1 MTFRVLMVASLLL
14 MAGGSVSAEPEPGSV
29 QFSAAGD
36 YAASANTTAVLNTV
50 NALNDDLHLA
60 LGDLSYGTAGNE
72 QAWCDFVTSKV
83 GPGYPFQLLAGN
95 HESNGQNGNINDFS
109 ACLPNQLPGA
119 IGTYGRQY
127 YVDVPAAAPLIRF
140 VMISPGLTFA
150 PNELHDYSAGSS
162 RYQWTAQTIDGARA
176 AAIPWVVVGMHRPC
190 ISAGSYGCD
199 IGSDLFNLL
208 LSKKVDLVL
217 SGHEHS
223 YQRTKQLGLSSGCP
237 RLTPGTYDAD
247 CVSDPDSSLVK
258 GAGTVAATVGTGGHY
273 LYDIITADSE
283 IGYFAAT
290 TGANQNPTWGV
301 LHVSATL
308 DSLEAHFRRASG
320 GTFADSFTITR
331 PSSAPNS
338 PPVAAFTSTCSDL
351 SCAFDGTAS
360 SDSDGTI
367 VHTWDFGDGSSA
379 SGATPSHAYAAA
391 GSYQVTLTVTDDRG
405 ATGSAT
411 RVVTVANPTRTVF
424 ASDQFSRSVASG
436 LGTAPTGGSWTL
448 STTAANYSVADGWA
462 RITTAAGANPA
473 ASLDAVSASSVDLKM
488 AFGLDKQPTG
498 SGLYLRAVGRRTSA
512 GAYNTVARVTN
523 TGAVTLEL
531 KRAYAGGEA
540 SLLAPTV
547 ISGLTHR
554 VGDVLNLRLQ
564 VVGSSPTTIRARIW
578 KAGTPEPAAWQ
589 RSVTDSTT
597 GLQTAGSVGVS
608 SYLSGSATNGPVV
621 LRIDELT
628 ATAP

>member
-1 MTFRVLMVASLLL
+1 M
-14 MAGGSVSAEPEPGSV
+14 SAEPEPVSV
-29 QFSAAGD
+29 RFSAAGD

-50 NALNDDLHLA
+50 NALDDDLHLA

-83 GPGYPFQLLAGN
+83 GPGYPFQLLSGN
-95 HESNGQNGNINDFS
+95 HESNGQNGNINDFA

-150 PNELHDYSAGSS
+150 PNQVYDYSAGSS
-162 RYQWTAQTIDGARA
+162 RYQWTAQAIDNARA
-176 AAIPWVVVGMHRPC
+176 AAIPWVVVGMHYPC

-199 IGSDLFNLL
+199 GGSDLFNLL

-217 SGHEHS
+217 SGHEHT

-258 GAGTVAATVGTGGHY
+258 GAGTVAAIVGTGGHY
-273 LYDIITADSE
+273 LYDINSSDSE

-290 TGANQNPTWGV
+290 AGANQNPTWGV

-308 DSLEAHFRRASG
+308 DSLAAQFRRASG

-331 PSSAPNS
+331 EISAPNS
-338 PPVAAFTSTCSDL
+338 PPVAAFTSSCSDL
-351 SCAFDGTAS
+351 SCAFDATAS
-360 SDSDGTI
+360 SDPDGTI
-367 VHTWDFGDGSSA
+367 VHTWDFGDGSSG
-379 SGATPSHAYAAA
+379 SGATPSHTYAAA

-411 RVVTVANPTRTVF
+411 RVVTVAHPARTVF
-424 ASDQFSRSVASG
+424 ALDQFSRTVAGG
-436 LGTAPTGGSWTL
+436 LGSAPTGGSWTL
-448 STTAANYSVADGWA
+448 SATAANYSVADGWA

-473 ASLDAVSASSVDLKM
+473 ASLDGVSASSVDLRT
-488 AFGLDKQPTG
+488 AFGLDKQPAG
-498 SGLYLRAVGRRTSA
+498 SGLYVRPVARRTSA
-512 GAYNTVARVTN
+512 GAYNSVARVTN

-554 VGDVLNLRLQ
+554 VGDTLNLRLQ
-564 VVGSSPTTIRARIW
+564 VVGSSPTTIRARVW

-589 RSVTDSTT
+589 RTVTDSTT

>member
-1 MTFRVLMVASLLL
+1 
-14 MAGGSVSAEPEPGSV
+14 
-29 QFSAAGD
+29 
-36 YAASANTTAVLNTV
+36 
-50 NALNDDLHLA
+50 
-60 LGDLSYGTAGNE
+60 
-72 QAWCDFVTSKV
+72 
-83 GPGYPFQLLAGN
+83 
-95 HESNGQNGNINDFS
+95 
-109 ACLPNQLPGA
+109 
-119 IGTYGRQY
+119 
-127 YVDVPAAAPLIRF
+127 
-140 VMISPGLTFA
+140 
-150 PNELHDYSAGSS
+150 
-162 RYQWTAQTIDGARA
+162 
-176 AAIPWVVVGMHRPC
+176 
-190 ISAGSYGCD
+190 
-199 IGSDLFNLL
+199 
-208 LSKKVDLVL
+208 
-217 SGHEHS
+217 
-223 YQRTKQLGLSSGCP
+223 
-237 RLTPGTYDAD
+237 
-247 CVSDPDSSLVK
+247 
-258 GAGTVAATVGTGGHY
+258 
-273 LYDIITADSE
+273 
-283 IGYFAAT
+283 
-290 TGANQNPTWGV
+290 
-301 LHVSATL
+301 
-308 DSLEAHFRRASG
+308 
-320 GTFADSFTITR
+320 
-331 PSSAPNS
+331 
-338 PPVAAFTSTCSDL
+338 VAAFTSTCSDL

-424 ASDQFSRSVASG
+424 ASDQFSRSVAGG